1 MPCAIRAGDFRDN
14 AGTPRLDPEEE
25 RNTGKP
31 QRAQLMPLLPPRPK
45 IAAGPS
51 RRVYDVI
58 VVGGQL
64 AGALSAALLAKRG
77 YRVLLVEHDG
87 MGHGYE
93 HGEFVLPYAPF
104 VAQQLRTMPQV
115 EEAFSELGL
124 TTTIQRSLKSNVPD
138 LQLILPKDRIDFP
151 HDESRRASELA
162 RAFGEARAEQI
173 NALFKLAATQH
184 EQTDAFFKE
193 RPDLPPNSFVESWA
207 LKKQIRRHPNL
218 DARLP
223 LAGDDPVARL
233 LLGLAPFVTYLAAP
247 RGPLPQTRTLSQ
259 VLKSSTRY
267 PGSREGLRELL
278 CKRLLD
284 LGGDLLWRESAES
297 SIVESLTFE
306 GGKLVGVQILRSE
319 NVYRASYLIVSTDSA
334 AVRRLIPDKKSQRK
348 LIALLD
354 LSVVKQFLFSV
365 NWVVSADAIPKGMG
379 DLLLFDTGDLDLE
392 PLLVQLHA
400 PRRVGSKTEDESTRV
415 VTAGVFVPAS
425 ARDLGEGYLKLLA
438 DRIGSH
444 LERLMP
450 FAKDHLLLSS
460 APYLDAGGV
469 RGARLLP
476 HPLYEIDAEDFL
488 GITGLTQQT
497 PLKNLFLAS
506 RETLPG
512 LGLEG
517 EFLAGIRVARLIQE
531 TMNKKDPLKRAGL
544 WGAGR

>member
-1 MPCAIRAGDFRDN
+1 
-14 AGTPRLDPEEE
+14 
-25 RNTGKP
+25 
-31 QRAQLMPLLPPRPK
+31 MPLLPPRPK

-64 AGALSAALLAKRG
+64 AGAMSAALLAKRG

-93 HGEFVLPYAPF
+93 HGDYLLPYAPF
-104 VAQQLRTMPQV
+104 VAQQLRTMPLV
-115 EEAFSELGL
+115 EEAFAELGL
-124 TTTIQRSLKSNVPD
+124 TTTIQRSLKSNIPD

-151 HDESRRASELA
+151 HDEGRRLAELT
-162 RAFGEARAEQI
+162 RAFGAARAESL
-173 NALFKLAATQH
+173 NALFKSATVQH
-184 EQTDAFFKE
+184 EQTDAFFKD
-193 RPDLPPNSFVESWA
+193 RPDLPPNSFVEGWG
-207 LKKQIRRHPNL
+207 LKKVLRRYPQL
-218 DARLP
+218 DASFSIQD
-223 LAGDDPVARL
+223 GDDPVSHL
-233 LLGLAPFVTYLAAP
+233 LLALLPFVTYVAAP
-247 RGPLPQTRTLSQ
+247 RGPLPLTRTLSQ

-278 CKRLLD
+278 CRRLID
-284 LGGDLLWRESAES
+284 LGGDLLWRESSES
-297 SIVESLTFE
+297 SIVESLAFE

-319 NVYRASYLIVSTDSA
+319 NLYRSSYMIVATDSA
-334 AVRRLIPDKKSQRK
+334 ALRRLIPDKKTQRK
-348 LIALLD
+348 LIELLD
-354 LSVVKQFLFSV
+354 LSVVKQFLFTV
-365 NWVVSADAIPKGMG
+365 NWVVTADAVPRGMG

-392 PLLVQLHA
+392 PLLVQVHPA
-400 PRRVGSKTEDESTRV
+400 RRIGSKAEDESLRV
-415 VTAGVFVPAS
+415 VTSGVFVQAT

-438 DRIGSH
+438 DRMSSH
-444 LERLMP
+444 LARLMP

-476 HPLYEIDAEDFL
+476 HPLYEVDTEDFL

-517 EFLAGIRVARLIQE
+517 EFLAGARAAKLIQE
-531 TMNKKDPLKRAGL
+531 TMNKRDPLKRRGIWRAS
-544 WGAGR
+544 R

>member
-1 MPCAIRAGDFRDN
+1 
-14 AGTPRLDPEEE
+14 
-25 RNTGKP
+25 
-31 QRAQLMPLLPPRPK
+31 MPLLPPRPK

-64 AGALSAALLAKRG
+64 AGAISAALLAKRG

-93 HGEFVLPYAPF
+93 HGDWVLPYAPF

-115 EEAFSELGL
+115 EEAFAELGL

-138 LQLILPKDRIDFP
+138 LQLIFPKDRIDFP
-151 HDESRRASELA
+151 HDDGKRVAELT
-162 RAFGEARAEQI
+162 RVFGAAKAEEL
-173 NALFKLAATQH
+173 NALFKKASTQH

-193 RPDLPPNSFVESWA
+193 RPDLPPKSFVEAWT
-207 LKKQIRRHPNL
+207 LKKEIRKNPQLEAPFVLQGEDRVL
-218 DARLP
+218 Q
-223 LAGDDPVARL
+223 L
-233 LLGLAPFVTYLAAP
+233 LLALLPFVTYVATP
-247 RGPLPQTRTLSQ
+247 RGPLPLTRTLSQ

-267 PGSREGLRELL
+267 PGAREGLRELL
-278 CKRLLD
+278 CRRLLD

-297 SIVESLTFE
+297 SIIESLTFE
-306 GGKLVGVQILRSE
+306 GGKPVGVQILRSE
-319 NVYRASYLIVSTDSA
+319 NLYRCASMIVATDSA
-334 AVRRLIPDKKSQRK
+334 ALRRLIPDKKTQRK
-348 LIALLD
+348 LIAQLD

-365 NWVVSADAIPKGMG
+365 NWVVSADAIPRGMG
-379 DLLLFDTGDLDLE
+379 DLLLFDTGDLDLD
-392 PLLVQLHA
+392 PLLVQLVPA
-400 PRRVGSKTEDESTRV
+400 RRIASKAEDDSVRV
-415 VTAGVFVPAS
+415 VTAGVFVPAT

-438 DRIGSH
+438 DKMNFH
-444 LERLMP
+444 LDRLMP
-450 FAKDHLLLSS
+450 FAKDHLLLTS

-476 HPLYEIDAEDFL
+476 HPLYEVDTEDFL

-497 PLKNLFLAS
+497 PLRNLFLAS

-517 EFLAGIRVARLIQE
+517 EFLAGIRAARLIQE
-531 TMNKKDPLKRAGL
+531 TMNKKDPLKRQGL
-544 WGAGR
+544 FGASL